1 MLEFHPTLAMG
12 ALALIAIATIA
23 ILFDL
28 NGSGG
33 RERTDP

>member
-1 MLEFHPTLAMG
+1 MLELHPTLVLG

-28 NGSGG
+28 HGSKESD
-33 RERTDP
+33 RN